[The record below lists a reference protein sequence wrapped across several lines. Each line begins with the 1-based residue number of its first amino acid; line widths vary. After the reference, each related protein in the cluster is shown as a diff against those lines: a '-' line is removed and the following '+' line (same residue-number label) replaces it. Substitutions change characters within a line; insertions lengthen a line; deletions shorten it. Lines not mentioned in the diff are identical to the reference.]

1 MLALRSPLPWREGLQ
16 AASYATGPLSSLVES
31 LVARPDAAY
40 PTHVPLN
47 SLQKSAVALVS
58 LAGALADP
66 RRGDLVAAAGE
77 TTALPVLPALRDRM
91 LRSEEG
97 RAVLAER
104 PRVTWEAVRHCWELP
119 PHTFGGAYARFMG
132 DRSFLA
138 GDRPPVRFVDDPEL
152 AYVITRVREVHD
164 FWHVLFG
171 CHTNGF
177 GEAPQNTLRRKQQPP
192 TEGDAAAAADA
203 AGPVPQLQQR
213 QRQGGGDE
221 VAPEHRMPMPF
232 ATVGTGAEAVTLYY
246 VMLAGARALD
256 AYREA
261 IVPAADGARS
271 VAAPAGGE
279 GRRRASPLGRLCCW
293 GARAAGGAGATA
305 AAPDGRVS
313 PPEAKAAAGAAIARA
328 AAPEPAGPELQL
340 AEPQPQPQRREAPAS
355 RAPAQL
361 ERRLSRQPS
370 LPPASPG
377 PSGVAAGL
385 AAAPEP
391 GEGAT
396 EAAFEARMAAAGAAC
411 REQLLFIMGLS
422 ERGDSRYWEGQVRR
436 LLALRDGAGRPLVCG
451 VRHYSTDIM
460 CRDALGLLD
469 HLGAA
474 GAAAAAA
481 RDSRRAR
488 TLTVLDAI
496 VGEMTADIQRKKGLY
511 SKEESRRRHAGR
523 KGQLWA
529 SFSHRLSARECRLI
543 AASGLRVLILAG
555 WEDGFVSPAHTAAL
569 GAATG
574 AAALV
579 VPAAH
584 AGIAIEAE
592 EEVARALEGQ
602 LAGRRGD
609 AGAGAGRE

>member
-1 MLALRSPLPWREGLQ
+1 MFCSVPTAFPMLALRSPLPWREGLQ

-177 GEAPQNTLRRKQQPP
+177 GEAALKAVEFLQTGIPMTALAVAAGELRQRGDARALFNARFLPWALRAGARCADLLPIYYERHFEEDLEELRHRWRITPAPEAPQNTLRRKQQPP

-221 VAPEHRMPMPF
+221 VAPEHRM
-232 ATVGTGAEAVTLYY
+232 
-246 VMLAGARALD
+246 
-256 AYREA
+256 
-261 IVPAADGARS
+261 
-271 VAAPAGGE
+271 
-279 GRRRASPLGRLCCW
+279 
-293 GARAAGGAGATA
+293 
-305 AAPDGRVS
+305 
-313 PPEAKAAAGAAIARA
+313 
-328 AAPEPAGPELQL
+328 
-340 AEPQPQPQRREAPAS
+340 
-355 RAPAQL
+355 
-361 ERRLSRQPS
+361 
-370 LPPASPG
+370 
-377 PSGVAAGL
+377 
-385 AAAPEP
+385 
-391 GEGAT
+391 
-396 EAAFEARMAAAGAAC
+396 
-411 REQLLFIMGLS
+411 
-422 ERGDSRYWEGQVRR
+422 
-436 LLALRDGAGRPLVCG
+436 
-451 VRHYSTDIM
+451 
-460 CRDALGLLD
+460 
-469 HLGAA
+469 
-474 GAAAAAA
+474 
-481 RDSRRAR
+481 
-488 TLTVLDAI
+488 
-496 VGEMTADIQRKKGLY
+496 
-511 SKEESRRRHAGR
+511 
-523 KGQLWA
+523 
-529 SFSHRLSARECRLI
+529 
-543 AASGLRVLILAG
+543 
-555 WEDGFVSPAHTAAL
+555 
-569 GAATG
+569 
-574 AAALV
+574 
-579 VPAAH
+579 
-584 AGIAIEAE
+584 
-592 EEVARALEGQ
+592 
-602 LAGRRGD
+602 
-609 AGAGAGRE
+609 